1 MYWDDDEFP
10 PRLPITDYPEIV
22 PLVESLSS
30 APVPPNPSQIA
41 SAVNTVASIDW
52 LLNSDLPQPPMPAP
66 RQESAGTTDS
76 SSAKKAEA
84 LGMRTGKVDFFQARE
99 QNKMALEAQKSVC
112 PRPTSV
118 QALCNEDE
126 PVDGPSNYKF
136 GPADLA
142 IEKEA
147 SRPLLTSQLFE
158 APLISPPF
166 ETVSSPVESQWIF
179 STCEPRTIGSPVSLG
194 GDVDGCS
201 RRTHVGIA
209 DIVNTCQPSPSEG
222 KLKRKADDISET
234 TQEQEQWAAQ
244 AVKPVSPAPSVNEEE
259 DQPESSEPPA
269 AQELAEPSEQGG
281 EQPAIAA
288 PRAPERPVK
297 RARISRVAER
307 LGYAALGGVTA
318 GAMIVGTL
326 IYTAPT
332 FG

>member
-1 MYWDDDEFP
+1 
-10 PRLPITDYPEIV
+10 
-22 PLVESLSS
+22 
-30 APVPPNPSQIA
+30 
-41 SAVNTVASIDW
+41 
-52 LLNSDLPQPPMPAP
+52 
-66 RQESAGTTDS
+66 
-76 SSAKKAEA
+76 
-84 LGMRTGKVDFFQARE
+84 
-99 QNKMALEAQKSVC
+99 
-112 PRPTSV
+112 
-118 QALCNEDE
+118 LCNEDE

-136 GPADLA
+136 GPADLP